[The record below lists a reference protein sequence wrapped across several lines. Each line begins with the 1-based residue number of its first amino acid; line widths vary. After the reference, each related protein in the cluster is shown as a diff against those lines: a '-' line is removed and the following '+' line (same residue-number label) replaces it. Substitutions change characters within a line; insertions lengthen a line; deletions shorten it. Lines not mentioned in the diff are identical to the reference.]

1 MSIINRMLQE
11 LDRRHAAEGP
21 TTAPGAS
28 PGKLAS
34 NVRTVKSARTGLS
47 AFWWIAALVV
57 LVAAAGV
64 AYVTWYGPYRQ
75 AASRI
80 APASPGPKAP
90 AAPRTD
96 VPAAAAPTAPSPASA
111 PAAPPATPPAGAPA
125 TAEAQAEAPS
135 KQPPKVD
142 MLRLAT
148 EIDTPIV
155 ERRGKPAPAAP
166 ARSSVD
172 RETVRAKPPPAAAKA
187 AAAPAQTPSPATP
200 PAAQPA
206 PPKPVASLH
215 ALRGGAT
222 DHGRIDKRV
231 SQSTRDRAEGEFRRA
246 MTFVNQG
253 RMSEGMDGLR
263 AALALDPS
271 YEEARQ
277 TLVSLLLEA
286 KRTDDAAAALEEGL
300 ALNSFNSG
308 FAMLLAR
315 IRVERGNLGGAL
327 ELLQKHEP
335 AAQANGEYRAFVAAL
350 LQRLNRHDEAIREY
364 LAALTIAPGVG
375 AWWIGLGISQEASS
389 RGKEAAESFRRAKLT
404 GTLNTNLAA
413 YADQRLRQ
421 LQ

>member
-21 TTAPGAS
+21 STAPGTS
-28 PGKLAS
+28 PGKLAG
-34 NVRTVKSARTGLS
+34 NVRTVKPARTGLS

-75 AASRI
+75 AASRV
-80 APASPGPKAP
+80 APASPGPKTP
-90 AAPRTD
+90 AAPRG
-96 VPAAAAPTAPSPASA
+96 PAAAAPPAPGPASA
-111 PAAPPATPPAGAPA
+111 PAAPPATPPPGTPA
-125 TAEAQAEAPS
+125 TQGAQAEAPLQ
-135 KQPPKVD
+135 QPPKVD

-148 EIDTPIV
+148 EIDTPV
-155 ERRGKPAPAAP
+155 AERRAAP
-166 ARSSVD
+166 ARAAPPRSSVD
-172 RETVRAKPPPAAAKA
+172 RETVRAKPPPAPEKA
-187 AAAPAQTPSPATP
+187 TAAPAQTPSPATP
-200 PAAQPA
+200 HAAQPA
-206 PPKPVASLH
+206 PSKPVASLH
-215 ALRGGAT
+215 ALRGAAT

-263 AALALDPS
+263 SALALDPT

-286 KRTDDAAAALEEGL
+286 KRTDDAAVALEEGL
-300 ALNSFNSG
+300 SLNSFNSG

-327 ELLQKHEP
+327 DLLQKHES

>member
-21 TTAPGAS
+21 STAPGTIQ
-28 PGKLAS
+28 GKLAS
-34 NVRTVKSARTGLS
+34 NVRTVKPARTGLA

-57 LVAAAGV
+57 LAAAAGV

-75 AASRI
+75 AASRV

-90 AAPRTD
+90 AVPRTEG
-96 VPAAAAPTAPSPASA
+96 PAAAPAAPSPASA
-111 PAAPPATPPAGAPA
+111 PAATPATPPSGTPA
-125 TAEAQAEAPS
+125 TQGAKAEAPPQ
-135 KQPPKVD
+135 QPPKVD

-148 EIDTPIV
+148 EIDTPVV
-155 ERRGKPAPAAP
+155 ERRAAP
-166 ARSSVD
+166 PRAAPPRSSVD
-172 RETVRAKPPPAAAKA
+172 RETVRAKPPPAPEKA
-187 AAAPAQTPSPATP
+187 TAAPAQAPSPATP

-206 PPKPVASLH
+206 PSKPVASLH
-215 ALRGGAT
+215 ALRGGST

-263 AALALDPS
+263 SALALDPT

-286 KRTDDAAAALEEGL
+286 KRTDDAAVALEEGL

-327 ELLQKHEP
+327 DLLQKHES

>member
-21 TTAPGAS
+21 PTAPGS
-28 PGKLAS
+28 GPGKLVGQLRA
-34 NVRTVKSARTGLS
+34 VKPARTGLA

-57 LVAAAGV
+57 LAAAAGV

-75 AASRI
+75 AASGV
-80 APASPGPKAP
+80 APASPGAKAP
-90 AAPRTD
+90 ALPRTD
-96 VPAAAAPTAPSPASA
+96 GPTVATAPSAPSPASA
-111 PAAPPATPPAGAPA
+111 PVTPPAAPQSGTPA
-125 TAEAQAEAPS
+125 TQGAKAEAPP
-135 KQPPKVD
+135 QEPPKVD
-142 MLRLAT
+142 LLRLAT
-148 EIDTPIV
+148 EIDTPIA

-172 RETVRAKPPPAAAKA
+172 RETVRAKPPPVVAKA
-187 AAAPAQTPSPATP
+187 PAEPAPATP
-200 PAAQPA
+200 PAAQPQA
-206 PPKPVASLH
+206 PSKPVASLH

-231 SQSTRDRAEGEFRRA
+231 SQSSRDRAEGEFRRA
-246 MTFVNQG
+246 MNFVNQG

-263 AALALDPS
+263 AALGLDPT
-271 YEEARQ
+271 YEAARQ

-286 KRTDDAAAALEEGL
+286 KRSNDAAAALEEGL
-300 ALNSFNSG
+300 ELNPSNSG

-327 ELLQKHEP
+327 DLLQKHEA
-335 AAQANGEYRAFVAAL
+335 AAQDNGEYRAFVAAL
-350 LQRLNRHDEAIREY
+350 LQRLSRHDEAIREY
-364 LAALTIAPGVG
+364 LAALAIAPGVG
-375 AWWIGLGISQEASS
+375 AWWVGLGISQEASN

-413 YADQRLRQ
+413 YADQRLGQ

>member
-21 TTAPGAS
+21 STAPGTS

-34 NVRTVKSARTGLS
+34 NVRTVKPARSGVA

-57 LVAAAGV
+57 LAAAAGV

-75 AASRI
+75 AASRVAPSPT
-80 APASPGPKAP
+80 APAV
-90 AAPRTD
+90 PRG
-96 VPAAAAPTAPSPASA
+96 PAAAAPSAPSPASA
-111 PAAPPATPPAGAPA
+111 PAAPPATPPSGTPA
-125 TAEAQAEAPS
+125 TQGAQAEAPS
-135 KQPPKVD
+135 QQPPKVD

-155 ERRGKPAPAAP
+155 ERRGKPAPA
-166 ARSSVD
+166 RSSVD
-172 RETVRAKPPPAAAKA
+172 RDAVRAKPPPAAAKA
-187 AAAPAQTPSPATP
+187 PAAPAPAPSPAA
-200 PAAQPA
+200 PAAQPQA
-206 PPKPVASLH
+206 PSKPAASLH
-215 ALRGGAT
+215 ALRGGAS
-222 DHGRIDKRV
+222 DQGRIDKRV

-271 YEEARQ
+271 YEAARQ

-300 ALNSFNSG
+300 ALNSSNSG

-327 ELLQKHEP
+327 DLLQKHEA
-335 AAQANGEYRAFVAAL
+335 AAQDNGEYRAFAAAL
-350 LQRLNRHDEAIREY
+350 LQRLGRHEEAIQQY
-364 LAALTIAPGVG
+364 TVALSIAPGVG

-389 RGKEAAESFRRAKLT
+389 RGKEAAEAFRRAKLT

>member
-21 TTAPGAS
+21 STAPGTS

-34 NVRTVKSARTGLS
+34 NVRTVKPARTGLA

-75 AASRI
+75 AASRVV
-80 APASPGPKAP
+80 PASPGPKAP

-111 PAAPPATPPAGAPA
+111 PAAPPAAAPSGAPA
-125 TAEAQAEAPS
+125 TRGAQAEAPAQ
-135 KQPPKVD
+135 QPPKVD

-172 RETVRAKPPPAAAKA
+172 RETVRAKPPPTAAKA
-187 AAAPAQTPSPATP
+187 PAAPEPTPSAG

-286 KRTDDAAAALEEGL
+286 KRTDDAAVALEEGL

-327 ELLQKHEP
+327 ELLQKHES

-389 RGKEAAESFRRAKLT
+389 RVKEAAESFRRAKLT

>member
-21 TTAPGAS
+21 STAPGTS

-34 NVRTVKSARTGLS
+34 NVRTVKPAGTGLA
-47 AFWWIAALVV
+47 AFWWIVALVV
-57 LVAAAGV
+57 LAAATGV

-75 AASRI
+75 AASRV

-96 VPAAAAPTAPSPASA
+96 GPAAAAPTAPSPASA
-111 PAAPPATPPAGAPA
+111 PAAPPASPPSGTPA
-125 TAEAQAEAPS
+125 TQGAQAEAPPL
-135 KQPPKVD
+135 QPPKVD
-142 MLRLAT
+142 MLRLTT

-166 ARSSVD
+166 PRSSVD
-172 RETVRAKPPPAAAKA
+172 RETVRTKPPPAAAK
-187 AAAPAQTPSPATP
+187 P
-200 PAAQPA
+200 PAAPEPAQAGPPSAQLQA
-206 PPKPVASLH
+206 PPKPAASLH

-263 AALALDPS
+263 SALALDPT

-286 KRTDDAAAALEEGL
+286 KRTDDAAVALEEGL

-327 ELLQKHEP
+327 DLLQKHES

-375 AWWIGLGISQEASS
+375 AWWIGLGISQESSS